1 MKLKSVESPDKGMAM
16 PPPVVQISLDRTDM
30 QEAFE
35 RAHIAVE
42 AGVDWRDGGAEM
54 PPCR

>member
-1 MKLKSVESPDKGMAM
+1 M